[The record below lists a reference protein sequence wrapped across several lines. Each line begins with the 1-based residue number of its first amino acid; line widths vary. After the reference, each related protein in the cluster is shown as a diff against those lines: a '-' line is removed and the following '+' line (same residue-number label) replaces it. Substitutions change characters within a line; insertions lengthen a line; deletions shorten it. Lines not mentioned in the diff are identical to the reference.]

1 MIGVNEVGSTK
12 EIEQAILS
20 LFRAL
25 KKETKQ
31 RLEDGRKEPNHLDL
45 MSDLTNFMSEHG
57 ISEATGSTE
66 QERFHKK
73 WDGIISSGMTTD
85 LNWLNPMA
93 HKMLP

>member
-31 RLEDGRKEPNHLDL
+31 RLEDGRKEPTHLDL

-66 QERFHKK
+66 
-73 WDGIISSGMTTD
+73 
-85 LNWLNPMA
+85 
-93 HKMLP
+93 

>member
-1 MIGVNEVGSTK
+1 
-12 EIEQAILS
+12 
-20 LFRAL
+20 
-25 KKETKQ
+25 
-31 RLEDGRKEPNHLDL
+31 

-66 QERFHKK
+66 QEKFHKK